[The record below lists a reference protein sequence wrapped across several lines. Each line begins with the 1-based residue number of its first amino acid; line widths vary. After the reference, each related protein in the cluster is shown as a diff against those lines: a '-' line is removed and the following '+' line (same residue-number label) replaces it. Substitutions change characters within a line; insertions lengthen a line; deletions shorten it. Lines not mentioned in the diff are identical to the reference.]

1 MRKLSISAMC
11 ALAVG
16 ASIALAQT
24 ETTCTSTL
32 ADRVNFLNS
41 ATVDQNVKMRQSWD
55 CPPVSENDKY
65 GFTLDWEGPAKP
77 IWMAD
82 PTIVFLKAKD
92 QYGNELP
99 EGWYYIT
106 GTCDELGAG
115 NFQIYKTKDFK
126 HYFMH
131 KMAFSDHYDP
141 VSYDDR
147 LLMPKPL
154 QSGVN
159 YIYGSLYSPHLF
171 VDPANPDEVHIIF
184 TATRAETP
192 SSFSGSS
199 LPSYSDIEKVW
210 HYDPAR
216 SCDGDKKVNPIYP
229 WDAYYESLVA
239 GDFDEAAWWDRII
252 DCNTSNTEAR
262 TASPDVIFQANRFQ
276 AMFVAS
282 MPVNDFVNPSTSE
295 TFSSGSRQIRWF
307 GYRVPEGQGS
317 NFYYDGGQ
325 QLDKSGGNRFVP
337 SYANAYNVNN
347 CDQDGTNL
355 ETMSATGSFSGN
367 LPFGTWHRVINYSGL
382 AIWAP
387 FTSMVDGGCA
397 FFDPNDS
404 SSCSASQGWVF
415 YGWQCVGSPADD
427 VDPNNN
433 IAGDIRGNH
442 IAGAKLLRC
451 ASSSIY
457 NNDWE
462 FGTAIESSP
471 SGFDTRSSLSQFACR
486 INDDNPPT
494 GQTYNG
500 QSTSGGTAHLPG
512 WGVAES
518 PSVVWDESLASGG
531 RYVLSFSRNFWDSPA
546 YCVVYR
552 TAANAS
558 SGVKALRLDTITDT
572 TSTEHMLVSSRLY
585 KGANQEP
592 YNFRSVASG
601 RSYGSAEFFYFRKPD
616 GCYVVDSNGQKTIG
630 IIFHAKLDDETHRTV
645 FFKNLTRSNGLY
657 SELIENDPSG
667 AAGIDTWKFQVPKYC
682 FADFDKNGY
691 VNGTDY
697 DDFADAFDVGSPS
710 ADINEDGAVNGD
722 DFDFFAICFDEGC

>member
-1 MRKLSISAMC
+1 MRNFSISAVL
-11 ALAVG
+11 ALLMGV
-16 ASIALAQT
+16 SISVAQT

-32 ADRVNFLNS
+32 VDRVNFANS
-41 ATVDQNVKMRQSWD
+41 VTVDQNVKMRQSWD

-82 PTIVFLKAKD
+82 PTIVWVKGSS
-92 QYGNELP
+92 QS

-126 HYFMH
+126 RYFMH
-131 KMAFSDHYDP
+131 KMAFSDNYTKSGP
-141 VSYDDR
+141 ADR

-159 YIYGSLYSPHLF
+159 YLYGGLYSPHLF
-171 VDPANPDEVHIIF
+171 TDPASPDEVHILF
-184 TATRAETP
+184 TATRAETL
-192 SSFSGSS
+192 SSYGGSS
-199 LPSYSDIEKVW
+199 LPTYGDVKKVW
-210 HYDPAR
+210 HFNPDP
-216 SCDGDKKVNPIYP
+216 DWQGDENDKLNPIYP
-229 WDAYYESLVA
+229 WDAWWESQIS
-239 GDFDEAAWWDRII
+239 GDFDESAWWDRII

-262 TASPDVIFQANRFQ
+262 TASPGVIFEANRFQ

-282 MPVNDFVNPSTSE
+282 MPVNDFVSPSTSE

-317 NFYYDGGQ
+317 NYYYDGGQ
-325 QLDKSGGNRFVP
+325 QLDNSGGNRFVP

-347 CDQDGTNL
+347 RDIDGTNL
-355 ETMSATGSFSGN
+355 ETMSATGSFGGN
-367 LPFGTWHRVINYSGL
+367 LPFGTWHRVINYPTLS
-382 AIWAP
+382 IWAP

-451 ASSSIY
+451 ITSGIY

-462 FGTAIESSP
+462 FGTAIESAP
-471 SGFDTRSSLSQFACR
+471 TGFNTRSSLSQFACR
-486 INDDNPPT
+486 INSSHAPPN
-494 GQTYNG
+494 QTFNG
-500 QSTSGGTAHLPG
+500 QSTSGATAHAPG

-518 PSVVWDESLASGG
+518 PSVVWDDSLASGG
-531 RYVLSFSRNFWDSPA
+531 RYVLSLSRNFWDSPA

-558 SGVKALRLDTITDT
+558 SGVKALRLDTITDS
-572 TSTEHMLVSSRLY
+572 TSTEYMLASSKLY
-585 KGANQEP
+585 AGGTTYNLRGVP
-592 YNFRSVASG
+592 YG

-616 GCYVVDSNGQKTIG
+616 GCYVVDSNNQKMLG
-630 IIFHAKLDDETHRTV
+630 IIFHAKLDGDSRRTV

-657 SELIENDPSG
+657 SELIENHPSG
-667 AAGIDTWKFQVPKYC
+667 AAGTDTWQFQAPKYC
-682 FADFDKNGY
+682 FADFNRNGF
-691 VNGTDY
+691 VNAADY
-697 DDFADAFDVGSPS
+697 DEFAEAFDVGDPL
-710 ADINEDGAVNGD
+710 ADINEDGSVNGD